1 MNEYLLGPRI
11 YRPSDR
17 TDVCRE
23 MGSQLHKLH
32 SLSCTL
38 HSQLLYRFWDSIII
52 IKILSISSTTIFVI
66 IYNIV
71 LPVLPTTYDRTW
83 YNIILYIIRTARRL
97 KSRRDRRRL

>member
-52 IKILSISSTTIFVI
+52 IIDSIDIVY
-66 IYNIV
+66 YNIC
-71 LPVLPTTYDRTW
+71 
-83 YNIILYIIRTARRL
+83 YNI
-97 KSRRDRRRL
+97 